1 VRQELSDGRFGG
13 SPIPTSTG
21 FISART
27 TKWANLYQL
36 GAPFELEW
44 AVFGRFWLSAE
55 AVYSVYG
62 YRDMGSD
69 RLRVRLEL
77 EPFVNLGFHF

>member
-36 GAPFELEW
+36 GAPF
-44 AVFGRFWLSAE
+44 WLSAE